1 VQRDM
6 DLMREILL
14 RVNADPSLNGSR
26 FEVFSTVD
34 FPGHTQDEI
43 AYHVDLLFEAGFVKG
58 LETLDAPAP
67 AISRLTWEGHEFLGS
82 ISDPSVW
89 EKVKQQVAGIPT
101 VAIAVIWELAKAE
114 LKKKLKLSL

>member
-1 VQRDM
+1 VG
-6 DLMREILL
+6 

-26 FEVFSTVD
+26 FEVFGTVD

-67 AISRLTWEGHEFLGS
+67 AISRLTWEGDEFLGS

-89 EKVKQQVAGIPT
+89 EKVKQ
-101 VAIAVIWELAKAE
+101 
-114 LKKKLKLSL
+114 

>member
-1 VQRDM
+1 M
-6 DLMREILL
+6 DLIREILL

-26 FEVFSTVD
+26 FEVFSPSE

-67 AISRLTWEGHEFLGS
+67 AIF
-82 ISDPSVW
+82 
-89 EKVKQQVAGIPT
+89 
-101 VAIAVIWELAKAE
+101 
-114 LKKKLKLSL
+114 